1 MSSVP
6 SSDLACKE
14 LVELITDYLEEA
26 LSYDDR
32 TRFEEHLLM
41 CGGCREYLRQMR
53 SVIGLSRKLSEEP
66 LPKSVRDELVTIFR
80 RWKSGS

>member
-14 LVELITDYLEEA
+14 LVELITDYLEGA

-32 TRFEEHLLM
+32 TRFEEHLVT

-53 SVIGLSRKLSEEP
+53 SVIDLSRKLSEEP

>member
-1 MSSVP
+1 MSSGP
-6 SSDLACKE
+6 SSDLSCKE

-26 LSYDDR
+26 ISYEDR
-32 TRFEEHLLM
+32 TRFEQHLVI

-53 SVIGLSRKLSEEP
+53 HTIRFTRKLSEETVP
-66 LPKSVRDELVTIFR
+66 EGVRDELLTIFR